1 MLMNVFKKMEE
12 QGLDPVLFGLTDN
25 DYQLIAKNFAQ
36 IRNQLKIT
44 NDILDK
50 YKEYY
55 GPKVE
60 VKDIMFFEIL
70 TQFGLPVAAAVTMGG
85 FIYIILKYILG
96 GVVGSVKGLHGIIM
110 GLENRIDTM
119 NNDLIHIDTLISSA
133 LHLKPDLDRI
143 ARSDGKNDARKD

>member
-1 MLMNVFKKMEE
+1 MEIF
-12 QGLDPVLFGLTDN
+12 L
-25 DYQLIAKNFAQ
+25 
-36 IRNQLKIT
+36 
-44 NDILDK
+44 
-50 YKEYY
+50 
-55 GPKVE
+55 
-60 VKDIMFFEIL
+60 EIL
-70 TQFGLPVAAAVTMGG
+70 QKFGLPVAASVTMGG

-119 NNDLIHIDTLISSA
+119 NNDLIHIDTLISAA

>member
-1 MLMNVFKKMEE
+1 ME
-12 QGLDPVLFGLTDN
+12 V
-25 DYQLIAKNFAQ
+25 
-36 IRNQLKIT
+36 
-44 NDILDK
+44 
-50 YKEYY
+50 
-55 GPKVE
+55 
-60 VKDIMFFEIL
+60 FFEIL
-70 TQFGLPVAAAVTMGG
+70 TKFGLPVAASVTMGG

-96 GVVGSVKGLHGIIM
+96 GVVGSVKSLHGIIM

>member
-1 MLMNVFKKMEE
+1 
-12 QGLDPVLFGLTDN
+12 
-25 DYQLIAKNFAQ
+25 
-36 IRNQLKIT
+36 
-44 NDILDK
+44 
-50 YKEYY
+50 
-55 GPKVE
+55 
-60 VKDIMFFEIL
+60 MFFDIL
-70 TQFGLPVAAAVTMGG
+70 TQFGLPVAAAITMGV